1 LTGITIPNSVT
12 SIGYTA
18 FASCTSL
25 ASITIPSSVT
35 SIREWAFT
43 ECDSLTSV
51 TFQGTIASNRLD
63 DDVFDGL
70 GDLRCKFYASDP
82 ANGTPGVY
90 TRAIDSNTWV
100 KQ

>member
-1 LTGITIPNSVT
+1 LAFRGCTSLTGITIPDSVT
-12 SIGYTA
+12 SIGKYA
-18 FASCTSL
+18 FYKTG
-25 ASITIPSSVT
+25 
-35 SIREWAFT
+35 
-43 ECDSLTSV
+43 LTSV
-51 TFQGTIASNRLD
+51 TFQGTIASNGFD

-90 TRAIDSNTWV
+90 TKVIDSNTRVIDSNTWV